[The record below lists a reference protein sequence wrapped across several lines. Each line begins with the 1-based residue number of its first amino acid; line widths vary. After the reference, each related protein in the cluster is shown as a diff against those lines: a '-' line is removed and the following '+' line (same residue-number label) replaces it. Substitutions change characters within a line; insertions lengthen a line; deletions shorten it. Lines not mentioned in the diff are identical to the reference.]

1 MKKTFKAAPHAAALS
16 LLAAFALPAAAQSA
30 GSNIVSLGWFHIT
43 PNDSSETLRLNGNPV
58 PGSGATINDTDTVG
72 IALTHF
78 FTDNVA
84 LTFDAGIP
92 PKYTLKGS
100 GTLSALGELGTAKQ
114 WSPALVA
121 KWYFGEATSAFRPFI
136 GAGVT
141 YVKYTDVQLSQPFQQ
156 SVGSGGGA
164 IPGGSYAATA
174 ELSSSWAPVANIGA
188 TYNLDKKWSVSLS
201 VSYVPLKTDAVITG
215 TNAAHVPVKGT
226 TTLTID
232 PLITFL
238 SVGYSF

>member
-16 LLAAFALPAAAQSA
+16 LLAAFSLPAAAQSA

-43 PNDSSETLRLNGNPV
+43 PNDSSETLILNGNPV

-100 GTLSALGELGTAKQ
+100 GT
-114 WSPALVA
+114 
-121 KWYFGEATSAFRPFI
+121 
-136 GAGVT
+136 
-141 YVKYTDVQLSQPFQQ
+141 
-156 SVGSGGGA
+156 
-164 IPGGSYAATA
+164 
-174 ELSSSWAPVANIGA
+174 
-188 TYNLDKKWSVSLS
+188 
-201 VSYVPLKTDAVITG
+201 
-215 TNAAHVPVKGT
+215 
-226 TTLTID
+226 
-232 PLITFL
+232 
-238 SVGYSF
+238 